1 MKRKVLGVTA
11 ALMIALMATTAAF
24 AGGQE
29 GPPGMPGRIY
39 VDDALYATRGLT
51 ALPAPNANNAQS
63 FDKLYVVT
71 NGVDGQPGVGEAA
84 PGDTDFNGGRWD
96 VQTVTW
102 TEESEKELL
111 TSDAQ
116 IIYHMDAGHLAVTDG
131 SFTGGPPDNF
141 ECPVIPL
148 RGG

>member
-1 MKRKVLGVTA
+1 MKRKILVVSAVLV
-11 ALMIALMATTAAF
+11 IALMATTAAF
-24 AGGQE
+24 AGGPD
-29 GPPGMPGRIY
+29 GPPGMPGRLY
-39 VDDALYATRGLT
+39 VDGALYATRGLT
-51 ALPAPNANNAQS
+51 ALPAPNANNIQS

-102 TEESEKELL
+102 TNELEKELL
-111 TSDAQ
+111 TSDAE
-116 IIYHMDAGHLAVTDG
+116 IFNHMAAGHLVVTGG
-131 SFTGGPPDNF
+131 SFAGGPPDYF

>member
-1 MKRKVLGVTA
+1 MKRKIFVLSAV
-11 ALMIALMATTAAF
+11 LVMALMATTAVF
-24 AGGQE
+24 AGGPD
-29 GPPGMPGRIY
+29 GPPGMPGRLY

-51 ALPAPNANNAQS
+51 ALPAPNANNIQS

-71 NGVDGQPGVGEAA
+71 NGVSGQPVVGEAA
-84 PGDTDFNGGRWD
+84 PGDQDFNGGRWD

-102 TEESEKELL
+102 TDESQKELL

-116 IIYHMDAGHLAVTDG
+116 IFNHLNAGHLTVADG
-131 SFTGGPPDNF
+131 SFAGGPPDNF

-148 RGG
+148 RGL